1 MRYLVV
7 LLALLLVPVAGAAA
21 ASPSPPGTVIA
32 QQSCRA
38 QGYTVGT
45 QDFTACVAR
54 ELAGSSKKTTPPT
67 GSPTLPKA
75 TPARAVCQDLGL
87 KQGTH
92 AFTRCLNLQ
101 AKLLKHREGVAPG
114 TP

>member
-1 MRYLVV
+1 MRYAVV

-21 ASPSPPGTVIA
+21 ASPSPPGTVTA
-32 QQSCRA
+32 QQQCKA

-45 QDFTACVAR
+45 KDFAACVTR
-54 ELAGSSKKTTPPT
+54 QLGGSAGRTTPPT
-67 GSPTLPKA
+67 GQTAQPKA
-75 TPARAVCQDLGL
+75 TPAKAVCRNLGL
-87 KQGTH
+87 KQGTQ

-101 AKLLKHREGVAPG
+101 AKLTKHKKGVAPG

>member
-1 MRYLVV
+1 MRYTVV

-21 ASPSPPGTVIA
+21 ASPSPPGTVTA

-38 QGYTVGT
+38 QGFMVGT

-54 ELAGSSKKTTPPT
+54 ELGGSSKKTTPPT
-67 GSPTLPKA
+67 GSSTPPKA
-75 TPARAVCQDLGL
+75 TPAKVVCRDLGL
-87 KQGTH
+87 KQGTQ

-101 AKLLKHREGVAPG
+101 AKLTKHKKSATPG